1 MPLTVLPF
9 ILSEYQIKYA
19 MALIEGRAE
28 KPTRE
33 NFEVED
39 EKKFEELKKA
49 GLQNK
54 YYHYF
59 GPNMWDYFRRLAKLA
74 NVPYVTPPVIEKI
87 YTHVYLLHK
96 GYKISTYNLHPNVQ
110 EMAPAIDADE
120 NSIILADGQ
129 HLTGL
134 DTVIYCTGYK
144 YSFPFLRHLEI
155 LKPTHE
161 MVSPLYLH
169 MAHIDYPDSLFFI
182 GMPLR
187 VLLFILFEYQ
197 IKYAMALIEGRAEKP
212 TRENFEV
219 EDEKKFEELKEAGLQ
234 NKYYH
239 YFGDNMWDYF
249 RRLAKL
255 ANVPYVTPSVIEK
268 LYTHGEQERSKSIST
283 YKSNIYRIIDDENF
297 VFEYVGKVMC
307 D

>member
-1 MPLTVLPF
+1 
-9 ILSEYQIKYA
+9 
-19 MALIEGRAE
+19 
-28 KPTRE
+28 
-33 NFEVED
+33 
-39 EKKFEELKKA
+39 
-49 GLQNK
+49 
-54 YYHYF
+54 
-59 GPNMWDYFRRLAKLA
+59 
-74 NVPYVTPPVIEKI
+74 
-87 YTHVYLLHK
+87 
-96 GYKISTYNLHPNVQ
+96 
-110 EMAPAIDADE
+110 MAPAIGADE

-144 YSFPFLRHLEI
+144 YSFPFLKHLEI

-219 EDEKKFEELKEAGLQ
+219 EDEKKFE
-234 NKYYH
+234 
-239 YFGDNMWDYF
+239 
-249 RRLAKL
+249 
-255 ANVPYVTPSVIEK
+255 
-268 LYTHGEQERSKSIST
+268 
-283 YKSNIYRIIDDENF
+283 
-297 VFEYVGKVMC
+297 
-307 D
+307 